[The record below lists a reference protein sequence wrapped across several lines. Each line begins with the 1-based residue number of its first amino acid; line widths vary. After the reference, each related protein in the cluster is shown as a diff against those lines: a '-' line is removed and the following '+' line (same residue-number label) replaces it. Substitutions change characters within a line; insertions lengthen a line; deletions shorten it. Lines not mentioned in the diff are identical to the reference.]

1 MLGSR
6 IARLGSTIERTAR
19 RHLLGRVFA
28 TAASVALGCQV
39 YDTQC
44 GAKVFRVTP
53 ALTVALQRP
62 FRSAWAFDVELQSRL
77 LTGGPSVPP

>member
-53 ALTVALQRP
+53 ALTA
-62 FRSAWAFDVELQSRL
+62 DVLSQLCSSHPDTAACR
-77 LTGGPSVPP
+77 